1 VSEGGRAWRFLD
13 ARLRLA
19 PIVAFLH
26 EKSVPRH
33 RHTWAYFFGG
43 IALFF
48 FLLQIGSGVLLL
60 LYYHPSAD
68 GAFESVQFIM
78 TRVEFGWLVRSVHS
92 WSANL
97 MVLAVFVHMFSVFLM
112 KSYAPPR
119 DLTWWSGVLLLAVT
133 LSFGFSGYLLPWN
146 QLAFFATRVG
156 TAMVE
161 DVPLVGGWLAT
172 VLRGGERVSGETL
185 TRFFGF
191 HVAILPLLGI
201 LLLAF
206 HLFVLQR
213 QNLHVPH
220 LAREEARRR
229 QPIPFWPDFTLR
241 EFAVWLLGLALVA
254 ALAALRPWELGEKA
268 DPFASAPEGIQPEWY
283 FLFVFQT
290 LKAIPARVV
299 GLSGEVLGILGF
311 LLVGVLWFLV
321 PVLDRR
327 SRRGE
332 RSPVFTA
339 IGWAAIAF
347 IAGMTLWALASGGG
361 S

>member
-1 VSEGGRAWRFLD
+1 MSDGGRAWRFLD

-19 PIVAFLH
+19 PIRDFLH

-48 FLLQIGSGVLLL
+48 FLLQVASGILLL
-60 LYYHPSAD
+60 LYYHPTAD
-68 GAFESVQFIM
+68 GAFESVQRIM
-78 TRVEFGWLVRSVHS
+78 TRVEFGWLVRSVHA

-119 DLTWWSGVLLLAVT
+119 DLTWWSGVLLLGIT
-133 LSFGFSGYLLPWN
+133 LAFGFSGYLLPWN
-146 QLAFFATRVG
+146 QLAYFATRVG
-156 TAMVE
+156 TEMMH
-161 DVPLVGGWLAT
+161 DVPLLGGWL
-172 VLRGGERVSGETL
+172 VQVVRGGERVSSETI

-191 HVAILPLLGI
+191 HVAILPLLGVGLV
-201 LLLAF
+201 LL
-206 HLFVLQR
+206 HLLMLQR
-213 QNLHVPH
+213 QNLHVP
-220 LAREEARRR
+220 LSVREEARRR
-229 QPIPFWPDFTLR
+229 RPIPFVPDFTLR
-241 EFAVWLLGLALVA
+241 ELAVWLVGLGLVA

-268 DPFASAPEGIQPEWY
+268 DPFGSAPAGIRPEWY

-290 LKAIPARVV
+290 LKVIPARVA
-299 GLSGEVLGILGF
+299 GLSGEVLGIVG
-311 LLVGVLWFLV
+311 LLVVGILWFLV

-332 RSPVFTA
+332 RSPAFTA
-339 IGWAAIAF
+339 IGWLAILYVAA
-347 IAGMTLWALASGGG
+347 MTAWALAAGGG